1 MTPSGL
7 FTMLRRMRSE
17 ARTPEHTYRSF
28 LFSKI
33 VHHIDDICNDL
44 GTKWPVFAEELKIRL
59 EPITLAPTS
68 EVSTNMLNN
77 AADAVVD
84 QCKGCPDIAEFIEGL
99 LKTVDDLLPNL
110 SLPSDWRVKQDLL
123 THFHR
128 LYDWLLKEEGER
140 QLLSDSGGSS
150 SSNASVLA
158 SDSRSSSNSSAST
171 SGGNSNGG
179 ECCPEGRSGIE
190 CDFLLPI
197 LGVFS
202 FLGLLECNGLQWS
215 RFIMW
220 NRSVIARY
228 SLAVTSFQLIIQK
241 CSPLEENSSMLV
253 SERPLDS

>member
-1 MTPSGL
+1 MVAMTPSGL

-28 LFSKI
+28 LFGKI
-33 VHHIDDICNDL
+33 VHHTTDIRDAL
-44 GTKWPVFAEELKIRL
+44 DTKWPVFAEELKIRL

-68 EVSTNMLNN
+68 EVSTRMLSN

-110 SLPSDWRVKQDLL
+110 SLPSDWRVKQDLM

-140 QLLSDSGGSS
+140 QLSSDSGRSS
-150 SSNASVLA
+150 SSSASVLA

-171 SGGNSNGG
+171 SSGNSNGG
-179 ECCPEGRSGIE
+179 ERSQQRKVG
-190 CDFLLPI
+190 
-197 LGVFS
+197 
-202 FLGLLECNGLQWS
+202 Q
-215 RFIMW
+215 
-220 NRSVIARY
+220 
-228 SLAVTSFQLIIQK
+228 
-241 CSPLEENSSMLV
+241 
-253 SERPLDS
+253 